1 MRKGI
6 ALAIAIA
13 FFFALAIPAS
23 ADTVFNEASKC
34 IASWGKPCDT
44 SAKSAPAKSMSS
56 SMASVH
62 GVKDVLNNTVP
73 TGTVK
78 EGNLMSRRATSCPM
92 MKSEK

>member
-6 ALAIAIA
+6 VLAIAIA
-13 FFFALAIPAS
+13 FFFALAIPVS

-44 SAKSAPAKSMSS
+44 SAKAAPAKDMSAS
-56 SMASVH
+56 KASVH

-73 TGTVK
+73 TGTTK
-78 EGNLMSRRATSCPM
+78 EANLMSRRSTSCPM
-92 MKSEK
+92 MTSEK